1 MIAVMALLPCGQGG
15 QGLFEDL
22 KKSSKSTRPLSGFAR
37 NATIFR
43 TEGNGFL
50 CRQPI
55 SCILEQR
62 DCAFDPS
69 FTSSREQSM
78 ARLRACR
85 STRCCEEPVSG
96 VQGCQLLQKT
106 QCTTFW
112 NCYLCHSIVSEEVI
126 LSKYC
131 TARHSLA
138 GDGGAG
144 DQPSTG
150 KPSKKGQSLL
160 FTPSLDRFRGQWGL
174 FTEFDSIKSDQRQL
188 SQLGGDGDAGRA
200 DCRCHSLVH
209 SVWWYVGY
217 SLRSFTSGRVQQMF
231 IRT

>member
-22 KKSSKSTRPLSGFAR
+22 QKSSKSTRPLSGFAR
-37 NATIFR
+37 NVTIFR

-55 SCILEQR
+55 SYILEQR

-69 FTSSREQSM
+69 FASSCEQSM

-106 QCTTFW
+106 QCTTF
-112 NCYLCHSIVSEEVI
+112 Y
-126 LSKYC
+126 
-131 TARHSLA
+131 
-138 GDGGAG
+138 
-144 DQPSTG
+144 
-150 KPSKKGQSLL
+150 
-160 FTPSLDRFRGQWGL
+160 
-174 FTEFDSIKSDQRQL
+174 
-188 SQLGGDGDAGRA
+188 DAGRA

-209 SVWWYVGY
+209 SVWWYVGD
-217 SLRSFTSGRVQQMF
+217 SLRSCTSGRVQQMF